1 MKTLLA
7 YAKEMGLLHKH
18 WGNTS
23 FTIELPEEKSPQGVK
38 TKYVQIVQT
47 HGLVQ
52 LSMGAA
58 SIESMINIDTSF
70 TLRLLSGADSKP
82 RTPTTTLVRE
92 IFSLMEINEKK
103 AWICLSTGSNGMY
116 FSSVVEDIKQH
127 VAAFVQCPGAQVYW
141 WL

>member
-7 YAKEMGLLHKH
+7 YAKEMDLWHKH

-23 FTIELPEEKSPQGVK
+23 FTIEQPEEKSLQGVK
-38 TKYVQIVQT
+38 TKNIQIVQT

-58 SIESMINIDTSF
+58 FIKGMININTSF
-70 TLRLLSGADSKP
+70 TIRLLPEADGKP

-92 IFSLMEINEKK
+92 VFSLMEIYEK
-103 AWICLSTGSNGMY
+103 WCGYTY
-116 FSSVVEDIKQH
+116 
-127 VAAFVQCPGAQVYW
+127 
-141 WL
+141 